1 MLTLVVDFSL
11 IADFERPIFRIVCL
25 AYNAHLVYLAMVY
38 NPVSFLHVIDSSL
51 QIKVF

>member
-25 AYNAHLVYLAMVY
+25 ANLVYLAMVY

-51 QIKVF
+51 QTKGF